1 MILSGENVLYHN
13 NPPKIKFLI
22 MVILILVINLLF
34 SGEMWKHPL
43 LKPYILRN
51 AKPTGRV
58 LGAGTYGSV
67 EEVKVRSTVYAGKKF
82 RCDVFPNVEK
92 FCKTFT
98 REYACIH
105 RLQHRHIVQ
114 YRGIS
119 SLPDSKLPV
128 LLMERLETNLHNYL
142 LNPDH
147 ANLDLAV
154 KVSIL
159 RGVAKGLIHLHN
171 QTPPIIHRD
180 LTAKNVLLDSSELV
194 AKISDFGNAR
204 LFDADPSSE
213 LATMSNVPGTLL
225 YMPPEALNDDAKYN
239 TKLDIFSYGHL
250 ALFTTTQVFP
260 RSLLPATYY
269 GSGLSGGESQL
280 LGRPE
285 VERRKKYFDMLGD
298 QHPLLSLIVQ
308 CLHNKPE
315 ERPKATKIETKLDK
329 CRPS

>member
-1 MILSGENVLYHN
+1 ML
-13 NPPKIKFLI
+13 
-22 MVILILVINLLF
+22 ILIVVINLLY
-34 SGEMWKHPL
+34 SGEMWEHPL

-82 RCDVFPNVEK
+82 RCDVFPNEEK

-98 REYACIH
+98 SEYACIH
-105 RLQHRHIVQ
+105 RLQHKHIVQ

-119 SLPDSKLPV
+119 SLPGSKLPV
-128 LLMERLETNLHNYL
+128 LLMERLETSLHNYL
-142 LNPDH
+142 LNPDN

-180 LTAKNVLLDSSELV
+180 LTAKNVLLDSELV
-194 AKISDFGNAR
+194 AKICDFGNSR
-204 LFDADPSSE
+204 LFNADPSSE

-260 RSLLPATYY
+260 CSLLPATYY
-269 GSGLSGGESQL
+269 DAGPSGGESQL

-285 VERRKKYFDMLGD
+285 VERRKKYFDILGGD
-298 QHPLLSLIVQ
+298 HPLFHLMVR

-315 ERPKATKIETKLDK
+315 ERPKATKIETRLDELRQSLPPK
-329 CRPS
+329 AKRRKVQSDGYR